1 MGAGVCVGRG
11 GARGE
16 RRHRLLSRG
25 FGDGSVGARR
35 FAVMLAIIATA
46 ALAGRAVYVV
56 MVAQD
61 QTTSY
66 DEVYYRGEASNIAD
80 GRGFE
85 LPRLAVL
92 ALGSGEHPP
101 ATAAMLVPA
110 EWLSDDNE
118 LALRLTVA
126 LAGVGVVV
134 LIGLIGRE
142 IAGPRAG
149 LVAAGVAAVY
159 PNLWMNDGLLMPE
172 TFATLGTALAILFTY
187 RVIRQ
192 PTWANAAGGG
202 AGCAIA
208 MLSRAEFA
216 LLIPLLVVPVMS
228 MVKRLTRPRRV
239 ELAAVFVFTAALAV
253 APWEGYLLSRYERP
267 AFLSYGEGGVLAG
280 ANCAPTYSGSLI
292 GLWVGLCKPH
302 AKAHEASLIADEK
315 RRVGLHYVSH
325 HLGRLPVVMTARIAR
340 TWSIYRPFQMA
351 KFSEAEGRPR
361 WASFA
366 GLGTYWVLVGFM
378 IAGAVT
384 LRHQR
389 ITVMP
394 LLAPVVIVTLV
405 AAAFYGLVRFRAP
418 AEVSIVVLAAVA
430 FDSALARIRS
440 RRHPLTS
447 SAVSDT

>member
-1 MGAGVCVGRG
+1 
-11 GARGE
+11 
-16 RRHRLLSRG
+16 
-25 FGDGSVGARR
+25 
-35 FAVMLAIIATA
+35 MLAIIATVA
-46 ALAGRAVYVV
+46 FAGRAAYVV

-61 QTTSY
+61 QTPSY

-85 LPRLAVL
+85 LPHLAVL

-101 ATAAMLVPA
+101 ATAVMLVPA

-142 IAGPRAG
+142 VAGPRAG

-172 TFATLGTALAILFTY
+172 AFATLGTAAAILFTY
-187 RVIRQ
+187 RLIRQ
-192 PTWANAAGGG
+192 PTWTNAAGAG

-216 LLIPLLVVPVMS
+216 LLIPLLVVPATL
-228 MVKRLTRPRRV
+228 MVKGLTRPRLV

-253 APWEGYLLSRYERP
+253 TPWEAYLLSSYERP

-292 GLWVGLCKPH
+292 GFWVGLCKPH
-302 AKAHEASLIADEK
+302 TKAREASLIADDK
-315 RRVGLHYVSH
+315 RRAGLHYMSH
-325 HLGRLPVVMTARIAR
+325 HLDRLPVVMTARLAR
-340 TWSIYRPFQMA
+340 TWSVYRPFQMA
-351 KFSEAEGRPR
+351 KFSETEGRPR

-366 GLGTYWVLVGFM
+366 GFGTYWVLVGFM

-384 LRHQR
+384 LRRRR
-389 ITVMP
+389 ITVIP

-405 AAAFYGLVRFRAP
+405 SVAFYGLIRFRAP

-430 FDSALARIRS
+430 FDSALARIG
-440 RRHPLTS
+440 LTS
-447 SAVSDT
+447 QTTLDSRNGAIP